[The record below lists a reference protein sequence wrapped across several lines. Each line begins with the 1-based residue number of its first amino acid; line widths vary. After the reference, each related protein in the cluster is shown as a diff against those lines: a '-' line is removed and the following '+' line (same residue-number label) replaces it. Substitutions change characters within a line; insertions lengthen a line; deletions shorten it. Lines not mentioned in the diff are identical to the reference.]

1 MAKTVKVDKGAL
13 AKLESDITK
22 KLMKAPPPKVKPP
35 EKKALENI
43 SKSLNKIVP
52 GLDKKILKTIASEL
66 AKVGKKHSAKPS
78 KDTIP
83 KVKAMGKI
91 KAPGS
96 GIPSVTIP
104 LKKLMLDEKYGT
116 TGKFELKIW
125 ADPKNLEKADKGVML
140 YFTIKKW

>member
-83 KVKAMGKI
+83 NVKAMGKI
-91 KAPGS
+91 KAPGG